1 MKVDFQKLKSLF
13 DPEEWDIGIL
23 TEEYYEECMNSP
35 IKAVSHPYGIDMTEN
50 PVSSY
55 ISAYG
60 KDIKSFLRKEQAI
73 IRQEQ
78 AEKQRKFLEQLKL
91 EKISGLE
98 IKHGNDNENVN
109 RKCNMGITTLVEL
122 IH

>member
-60 KDIKSFLRKEQAI
+60 KDIKSFLV
-73 IRQEQ
+73 
-78 AEKQRKFLEQLKL
+78 LVKL
-91 EKISGLE
+91 HSTSVRMEVHFTKMCWADQVHSALTQI
-98 IKHGNDNENVN
+98 
-109 RKCNMGITTLVEL
+109 
-122 IH
+122 